1 MSRIRIQ
8 HKTRR
13 GVKIKTVY
21 TKSQFADF
29 MKKCFKNK
37 WYARAVTWIRFE
49 GKDELYKCGAV
60 YDHEEAGLGYF
71 YDETI

>member
-8 HKTRR
+8 HKTKR

-37 WYARAVTWIRFE
+37 
-49 GKDELYKCGAV
+49 
-60 YDHEEAGLGYF
+60 
-71 YDETI
+71 